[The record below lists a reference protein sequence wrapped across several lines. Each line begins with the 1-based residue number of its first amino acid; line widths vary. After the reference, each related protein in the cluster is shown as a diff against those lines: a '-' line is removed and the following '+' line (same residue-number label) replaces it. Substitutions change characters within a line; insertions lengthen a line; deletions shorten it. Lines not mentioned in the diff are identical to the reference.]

1 MKVTFRANKANYNK
15 IISGQPCED
24 VSEDD
29 CNARYCNVNCSKLS
43 MRCSED
49 LIADICKKTCGKCK
63 DTNTRTL
70 TTNETVDVE
79 DTSSTETPTTAAG
92 IFFIF

>member
-1 MKVTFRANKANYNK
+1 
-15 IISGQPCED
+15 
-24 VSEDD
+24 
-29 CNARYCNVNCSKLS
+29 

-49 LIADICKKTCGKCK
+49 WVANLCKKTCGTCK

-79 DTSSTETPTTAAG
+79 ETSSTETPTTVAG
-92 IFFIF
+92 IFFILQNHIFSKKIQNICKI